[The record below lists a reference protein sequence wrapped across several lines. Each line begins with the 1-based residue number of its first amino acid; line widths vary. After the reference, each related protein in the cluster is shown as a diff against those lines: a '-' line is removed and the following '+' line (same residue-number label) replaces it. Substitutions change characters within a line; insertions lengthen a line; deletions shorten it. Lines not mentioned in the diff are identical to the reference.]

1 MGRVVQPDN
10 TNFNGCYPF
19 TLDQFGIT
27 KDESHNLF
35 ILVERGH
42 CSNPTKVRNIENFGG
57 SVALIADNRSEDIAD
72 AVMIDHNGSGHS
84 LVTPGFMIDKKSG
97 EQISE
102 ALSKG
107 DTVMMN
113 ASLEIHNR
121 GNEVTVGMLFGSA
134 LDLEADSLRSFTEL
148 ALESAKTR

>member
-1 MGRVVQPDN
+1 M
-10 TNFNGCYPF
+10 
-19 TLDQFGIT
+19 
-27 KDESHNLF
+27 
-35 ILVERGH
+35 
-42 CSNPTKVRNIENFGG
+42 RNIENFGG

-102 ALSKG
+102 ALNKG

-121 GNEVTVGMLFGSA
+121 GNEVTVGMLFGSV
-134 LDLEADSLRSFTEL
+134 LDLEAESLRSFTEL